1 LSLSNCLDFSQYRW
15 YRSGRG
21 NGGGR
26 GRDAYGMNSKRAAV
40 AVSVAL
46 TAVVLG
52 GGVAFPA
59 QAQADPGTDFVST
72 LTNSGLGGID
82 PSTAESVGQS
92 VCPMLAEPG
101 QNLANVAAQVSDA
114 IGKPLGPATMF
125 TGLAISMFCPAA
137 VTAMA
142 NGQSPIAGLPLSLP
156 GF

>member
-1 LSLSNCLDFSQYRW
+1 
-15 YRSGRG
+15 
-21 NGGGR
+21 
-26 GRDAYGMNSKRAAV
+26 MNRKRAAIAV
-40 AVSVAL
+40 AVGLMSAS
-46 TAVVLG
+46 A
-52 GGVAFPA
+52 AFAAP
-59 QAQADPGTDFVST
+59 AQADPDAADFLSE
-72 LTNSGLGGID
+72 LTNSGLTGID

-114 IGKPLGPATMF
+114 LGKPLGPATMF

-137 VTAMA
+137 VSSMA

>member
-1 LSLSNCLDFSQYRW
+1 
-15 YRSGRG
+15 
-21 NGGGR
+21 
-26 GRDAYGMNSKRAAV
+26 MNFKRAAI
-40 AVSVAL
+40 AVSVGLMA
-46 TAVVLG
+46 ASA
-52 GGVAFPA
+52 AFAAP
-59 QAQADPGTDFVST
+59 AQADPDSADFLSQ
-72 LTNSGLGGID
+72 LTNSGLTGID

-101 QNLANVAAQVSDA
+101 QNLANVASQVSDA

-137 VTAMA
+137 VSSMA